1 MKSASIIPKLK
12 IGFVFDD
19 SLDSYDGVAQYV
31 KTLGVW
37 YVSQGHEVCY
47 LVGETKAKQWYGGK
61 IYSLSKNIKVT
72 FNGNQAKIPLIAN
85 KKSIKKVLATENFDI
100 LHVQVPYSP
109 FMAQKVINRANK
121 NTAIVGTF
129 HVLPSGLLSDYGS
142 RALRLLYG
150 RSLKRFDQILSVSP
164 AAATF
169 AKKAFG
175 ISSQVVPNAVDVSR
189 FAHKKNRQSGDVKK
203 IVFLG
208 RLVPRKGCKELIK
221 AFKILHQTKPTTKLI
236 IAGKGPM
243 LNELKKLTAQLGL
256 NGSVEFLGF
265 ISEEEK
271 PSLLASADI
280 ACFPSLGGE
289 SFGIVLIEAMAAGS
303 EVVIGGDNPGYSSV
317 LAGKPELLIDPKN
330 AEATAKILGNLLSN
344 KRKAAEIS
352 KWQQNEVK
360 KYDVAKVGSTLLEI
374 YNSAIAKRVSKRDN

>member
-1 MKSASIIPKLK
+1 
-12 IGFVFDD
+12 
-19 SLDSYDGVAQYV
+19 
-31 KTLGVW
+31 
-37 YVSQGHEVCY
+37 
-47 LVGETKAKQWYGGK
+47 
-61 IYSLSKNIKVT
+61 
-72 FNGNQAKIPLIAN
+72 
-85 KKSIKKVLATENFDI
+85 
-100 LHVQVPYSP
+100 
-109 FMAQKVINRANK
+109 
-121 NTAIVGTF
+121 
-129 HVLPSGLLSDYGS
+129 
-142 RALRLLYG
+142 
-150 RSLKRFDQILSVSP
+150 
-164 AAATF
+164 
-169 AKKAFG
+169 
-175 ISSQVVPNAVDVSR
+175 
-189 FAHKKNRQSGDVKK
+189 
-203 IVFLG
+203 
-208 RLVPRKGCKELIK
+208 
-221 AFKILHQTKPTTKLI
+221 LHQTEPTTKLI

-317 LAGKPELLIDPKN
+317 LAGKSELLIDPKN
-330 AEATAKILGNLLSN
+330 AEATAKILENFLSN

-374 YNSAIAKRVSKRDN
+374 YNSAIAKRMSKRDN